1 MRLRHWSSVALLL
14 LLSLTGVAYADRA
27 KDQSERLDEIL
38 RLVRE
43 DVSDAVIVKHIEASG
58 FVYDLSADDILELR
72 QLGMS
77 DVVIEALLDTA
88 IRDDGSN
95 RRHRND
101 YDDEDS
107 SLSVSVS
114 AGYFS
119 PWYWY
124 PYAWG
129 FYYDPFPACYSA
141 YYYPFRY
148 GHRWGYYGYAH
159 HYYYRNFWPYWRYDN
174 PRYFDMTRR
183 HQGASVR
190 VSRMEPPRRTHPMG
204 TSLRSARAV
213 DRPLPPARQ
222 PQLRPRAVP
231 EDSGARRR
239 RQAAEAAGR

>member
-1 MRLRHWSSVALLL
+1 MARRLILALLL

-101 YDDEDS
+101 YDDEDWRDAEGW
-107 SLSVSVS
+107 LLVANGGEEVLRQQNGRRELDQ
-114 AGYFS
+114 ANG
-119 PWYWY
+119 
-124 PYAWG
+124 
-129 FYYDPFPACYSA
+129 
-141 YYYPFRY
+141 RT
-148 GHRWGYYGYAH
+148 GH
-159 HYYYRNFWPYWRYDN
+159 D
-174 PRYFDMTRR
+174 D
-183 HQGASVR
+183 
-190 VSRMEPPRRTHPMG
+190 
-204 TSLRSARAV
+204 TSLRS
-213 DRPLPPARQ
+213 
-222 PQLRPRAVP
+222 
-231 EDSGARRR
+231 
-239 RQAAEAAGR
+239 